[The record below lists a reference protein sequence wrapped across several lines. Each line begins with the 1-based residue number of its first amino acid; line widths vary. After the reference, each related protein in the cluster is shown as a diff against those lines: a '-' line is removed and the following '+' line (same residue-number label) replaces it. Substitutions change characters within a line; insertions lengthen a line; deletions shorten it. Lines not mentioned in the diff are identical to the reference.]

1 MSLFPC
7 MVTRQ
12 IIRIRSPQNTAAT
25 CTGLPSTV
33 GHRMSPGLDRRAGAG
48 PTPLLLLYE
57 IVAEAIG
64 SPAVGVGAGLAA
76 SVVRSRLLDTVL
88 RMLSLVGLAA
98 PGALVGLVLILT
110 VALNGG
116 MLPAGGWSDS
126 FPDNIRF
133 LILPSVTVSVW
144 LAPIIFRAVRE
155 RASAVLGE
163 PFVEAA
169 VVRGHPKIQ
178 IVVRHVVPNCVGPV
192 LTVIAASL
200 SYLIS
205 GAVIVEII
213 FGLPGIGRALT
224 TAVGS
229 SDFPVIQGIVLATGA
244 AVVIINLGAEIVS
257 RAIDPRTGAL

>member
-1 MSLFPC
+1 
-7 MVTRQ
+7 
-12 IIRIRSPQNTAAT
+12 
-25 CTGLPSTV
+25 
-33 GHRMSPGLDRRAGAG
+33 MSPGLDRRAGAG